1 LSDSV
6 VRFDSVSKK
15 FTLSLNRPRTVQ
27 EIFLHA
33 LGVRRPQL
41 RESFWALRD
50 IDLDISPGEA
60 VGFLGPNGAGKS
72 TLLKLVSRILYP
84 TTGQVHVRGRVAG
97 LLELGTGFHPDL
109 TGRENISLYGSLM
122 GMSRTEIQKKLDAIL
137 AFAELEDFI
146 DMPLRHYSSGMY
158 MRLGFSVASH
168 VDPDVLLVDEVLAV
182 GDQAFQQKCLRRVGH
197 MIQQGVTILF
207 VSHDLEAARAICQR
221 AVWMDGG
228 RVRASGPVDQ
238 VVKAYDRHMAA
249 QMGMASQ
256 ERLLVENAHEP
267 AQEIQRWGTRE
278 VEIVSVALLGGQGAE
293 CQTFDTGE
301 PVTIRIGF
309 VAHKRVERPVFGLAI
324 YRGDGFHVTGP
335 NNQQAGLEIP
345 SIQGAGSVTCTVDE
359 LPLLTD
365 DYTLSVAVYDS
376 SLSHAYD
383 HHHKAY
389 PFSVRGNR
397 TLFGLLEWPGKWEV
411 KTGDNG

>member
-1 LSDSV
+1 MSDSV

-50 IDLDISPGEA
+50 IDLEIGRGEA

-72 TLLKLVSRILYP
+72 TLLKLVSRILCP
-84 TTGQVHVRGRVAG
+84 TTGQIEVRGRIAG

-122 GMSRTEIQKKLDAIL
+122 GMSRSEIDRKLDAIL
-137 AFAELEDFI
+137 AFAELDNYI

-182 GDQAFQQKCLRRVGH
+182 GDQAFQHKCLQRVRR
-197 MIQQGVTILF
+197 MINDGVAVLF
-207 VSHDLEAARAICQR
+207 VSHDLDAARSICQR
-221 AVWMDGG
+221 AVWIDGG
-228 RVRASGPVDQ
+228 RVRRVGPAEEVA
-238 VVKAYDRHMAA
+238 KAYDRHVAA
-249 QMGMASQ
+249 HMGFASD
-256 ERLLVENAHEP
+256 EDLLVDSSLEAASEV
-267 AQEIQRWGTRE
+267 QRWGSRE
-278 VEIVSVALLGGQGAE
+278 VEIETVRLLDSTGNE

-301 PVTIRIGF
+301 PFAVQINF
-309 VAHKRVERPVFGLAI
+309 VAHKRVEQPTFGLAI

-345 SIQGAGSVTCTVDE
+345 SVQGKGAVTCTVDE
-359 LPLLTD
+359 LPLLTG
-365 DYTLSVAVYDS
+365 DYTLSVAAYDS
-376 SLSHAYD
+376 TLSHAYD

-397 TLFGLLEWPGKWEV
+397 TLFGLLEWPGRWEV
-411 KTGDNG
+411 TIDDDS

>member
-50 IDLDISPGEA
+50 IDLNITRGEA

-84 TTGQVHVRGRVAG
+84 TTGQVHVCGRIAG

-122 GMSRTEIQKKLDAIL
+122 GMSRNEIQRKLEAIL
-137 AFAELEDFI
+137 AFAELENFI

-158 MRLGFSVASH
+158 MRLAFSVASH

-182 GDQAFQQKCLRRVGH
+182 GDQAFQQKCLRRVEH
-197 MIQQGVTILF
+197 MIQDGVTILF

-228 RVRASGPVDQ
+228 KVRTIGPVGQ
-238 VVKAYDRHMAA
+238 VVEAYDRHVAA
-249 QMGMASQ
+249 QMGFASQ
-256 ERLLVENAHEP
+256 ERFPVENTHEP
-267 AQEIQRWGTRE
+267 VPEAQRWGSRE
-278 VEIVSVALLGGQGAE
+278 VEIVSVRLLNDQGTE
-293 CQTFDTGE
+293 CQTFNTGE
-301 PVTIRIGF
+301 PVAVQIDFI
-309 VAHKRVERPVFGLAI
+309 AHRQVERPVFGLAI

-345 SIQGAGSVTCTVDE
+345 AIYGAGSVMCTVDE
-359 LPLLTD
+359 LPLLTG

-383 HHHKAY
+383 HHHKAF

-397 TLFGLLEWPGKWEV
+397 TLFGLLEWPGKWEI
-411 KTGDNG
+411 KTRDHC

>member
-15 FTLSLNRPRTVQ
+15 FILSLNRPRTVQ

-50 IDLDISPGEA
+50 IDLDIYRGEA

-84 TTGQVHVRGRVAG
+84 TTGQVHVRGRISG

-122 GMSRTEIQKKLDAIL
+122 GMSRNEIQQKLDAIL
-137 AFAELEDFI
+137 AFAELEGFI

-182 GDQAFQQKCLRRVGH
+182 GDQAFQQKCLQRVRR
-197 MIQQGVTILF
+197 MIQDGVTILF
-207 VSHDLEAARAICQR
+207 VSHDLEAARSICHR

-228 RVRASGPVDQ
+228 KVRAVGPADQ
-238 VVKAYDRHMAA
+238 VAKAYDRHVAA
-249 QMGMASQ
+249 HMGFSLQ
-256 ERLLVENAHEP
+256 ERFHVESTQKPEP
-267 AQEIQRWGTRE
+267 GIQRWGSRE
-278 VEIVSVALLGGQGAE
+278 VEIVSVRLLNSQGAE

-301 PVTIRIGF
+301 PITIQIDF
-309 VAHKRVERPVFGLAI
+309 VAHKRVEQPVFGLAI

-335 NNQQAGLEIP
+335 NNQQAGLDIP
-345 SIQGAGSVTCTVDE
+345 SVQGPGSVTCAVDE
-359 LPLLTD
+359 LPLLTG
-365 DYTLSVAVYDS
+365 DYALSVAVYDC

-397 TLFGLLEWPGKWEV
+397 TLFGLLEWPGRWEV
-411 KTGDNG
+411 ETGDKS

>member
-1 LSDSV
+1 
-6 VRFDSVSKK
+6 
-15 FTLSLNRPRTVQ
+15 
-27 EIFLHA
+27 
-33 LGVRRPQL
+33 
-41 RESFWALRD
+41 
-50 IDLDISPGEA
+50 

-84 TTGQVHVRGRVAG
+84 TTGQVHVRGRIAG

-122 GMSRTEIQKKLDAIL
+122 GMSRNEIQRKLEAIL
-137 AFAELEDFI
+137 AFAELENFI

-158 MRLGFSVASH
+158 MRLAFSVASH

-182 GDQAFQQKCLRRVGH
+182 GDQAFQQKCLRRVEH
-197 MIQQGVTILF
+197 MIQDGVTILF

-228 RVRASGPVDQ
+228 KVRTIGPVGQ
-238 VVKAYDRHMAA
+238 VVEAYDRHVAA
-249 QMGMASQ
+249 QMGFASQ
-256 ERLLVENAHEP
+256 ERFPVENTHEP
-267 AQEIQRWGTRE
+267 VPEAQRWGSRE
-278 VEIVSVALLGGQGAE
+278 VEIVSVRLLNDQGTE
-293 CQTFDTGE
+293 CQTFTTGE
-301 PVTIRIGF
+301 PVAVQIDFI
-309 VAHKRVERPVFGLAI
+309 AHRQVERPVFGLAI

-345 SIQGAGSVTCTVDE
+345 AIYGAGSVMCTVDE
-359 LPLLTD
+359 LPLLTG

-383 HHHKAY
+383 HHHKAF

-397 TLFGLLEWPGKWEV
+397 TLFGLLEWPGKWEI
-411 KTGDNG
+411 KTRDHC